1 MDDSLI
7 EGSPGAVAVNTSA
20 SPALNVSWLSAC
32 GHPYLCPEVHVG
44 SSNISLSSGPIE
56 GTCCSRRHEAFCL
69 LLPGEQFYRANNT
82 HLTGLFYY

>member
-44 SSNISLSSGPIE
+44 SSISLSSGPIE
-56 GTCCSRRHEAFCL
+56 GTCCSRRHEGKLSVF
-69 LLPGEQFYRANNT
+69 FYQANIFT
-82 HLTGLFYY
+82 WQIIHI